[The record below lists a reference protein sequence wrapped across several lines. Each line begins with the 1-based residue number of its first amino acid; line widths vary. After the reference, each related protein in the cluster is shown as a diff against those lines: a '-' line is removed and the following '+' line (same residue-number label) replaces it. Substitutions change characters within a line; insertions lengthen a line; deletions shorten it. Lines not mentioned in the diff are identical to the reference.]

1 MSIFF
6 AKTTATALFTL
17 EYCDSS
23 ADYTVRVSPK
33 WVSVLSA
40 SQLSRFKR
48 WLALYPAIAAGAWW
62 NDCAWTDDQRPP
74 AIYTVVYKAMNLEY
88 TALLIER
95 LEVPKDETSAI
106 ADLGTLSWICM
117 ALMQ

>member
-1 MSIFF
+1 
-6 AKTTATALFTL
+6 
-17 EYCDSS
+17 
-23 ADYTVRVSPK
+23 
-33 WVSVLSA
+33 
-40 SQLSRFKR
+40 
-48 WLALYPAIAAGAWW
+48 
-62 NDCAWTDDQRPP
+62 
-74 AIYTVVYKAMNLEY
+74 MNLEY